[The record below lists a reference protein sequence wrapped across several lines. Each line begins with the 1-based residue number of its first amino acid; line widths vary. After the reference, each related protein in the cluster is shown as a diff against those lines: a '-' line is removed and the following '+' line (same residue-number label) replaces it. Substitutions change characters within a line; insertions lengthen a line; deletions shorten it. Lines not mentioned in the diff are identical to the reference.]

1 MAKNEVKKKAGMT
14 ATLTM
19 AAASLFGGTN
29 NNESEN
35 VPMSENGAVTQTVA
49 GTAKGESYFEGD
61 FKETAHGA
69 RLDQALNRALAE
81 RDAWEKKARALE
93 EEKEI
98 TSDAHRRQLG
108 KAQALE
114 SENATLNQSLK
125 EQGKVL
131 YEAQQEL
138 FQQKE
143 ELAQMNAEREK
154 LLNKC
159 LELEEALRV
168 TEASLQHQAGENL
181 KNAKK
186 VKAQADTLAIT
197 EASLQNQAGENLK
210 KQAVIKQLKEELA
223 VTNASLLNQARQV
236 LMKEKAVKK
245 QEEEIKRL
253 NEELAVTNA
262 SLLNQARQVL
272 MKEKAVKKQEEEIKR
287 LNEELV
293 VTNAALKHQ
302 AGENLKKGREIKSL
316 TDDLEKNKQALAR
329 SLEEKQLLTQKA
341 DQLALQ
347 LKKAEQEALKR
358 ADFSIEQAKEINALK
373 LELINTNKK
382 LVGSMKEQISLN
394 QTIKELQEQ
403 LDIVSQA
410 HQRRTVEAEQV
421 KQENKGLKQQL
432 AKIKSENQL
441 ATKEVPFNPFNY
453 VNSGEKM
460 GVVIYTQILE
470 DGTEIIKGVESCT
483 IGQGGYSGCEISYAS
498 SGDAKAHAHFRDNV
512 HVTRASRTSTVRG
525 VNADGQFQK
534 WERGEYNPD
543 EYYEKV
549 IRLGNG
555 SKPITAVR
563 VQEQSD
569 GTYKYFSES
578 NKGVLKQAMDR
589 LENGTKTTYFVSR
602 YNRVSRSEGR

>member
-35 VPMSENGAVTQTVA
+35 VPMSENGAVTQTVT

-69 RLDQALNRALAE
+69 RLDQALSRALAE

-181 KNAKK
+181 KNGKK

-262 SLLNQARQVL
+262 
-272 MKEKAVKKQEEEIKR
+272 
-287 LNEELV
+287 
-293 VTNAALKHQ
+293 ALKHQ
-302 AGENLKKGREIKSL
+302 AGENLKKDKEIKSL

-512 HVTRASRTSTVRG
+512 HVTRASGTSTVRG

-549 IRLGNG
+549 IRLGSG

>member
-49 GTAKGESYFEGD
+49 GTANGESYFEGD

-181 KNAKK
+181 KNGKK

-210 KQAVIKQLKEELA
+210 KQAVIKQLK
-223 VTNASLLNQARQV
+223 
-236 LMKEKAVKK
+236 
-245 QEEEIKRL
+245 
-253 NEELAVTNA
+253 EELAVTNA

-441 ATKEVPFNPFNY
+441 ATKEAPFNPFNY

-512 HVTRASRTSTVRG
+512 HVTRASGTSTVWG

-549 IRLGNG
+549 IRLGSG